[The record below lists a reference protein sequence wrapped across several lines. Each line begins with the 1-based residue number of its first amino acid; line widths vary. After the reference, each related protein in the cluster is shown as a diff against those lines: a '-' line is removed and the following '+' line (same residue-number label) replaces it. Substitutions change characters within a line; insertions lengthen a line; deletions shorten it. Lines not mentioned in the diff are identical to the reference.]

1 MFTYDACYVVSMSP
15 HNSKASLPWGRR
27 IAPSRLMM
35 MRVTAVRRKI
45 VSEAVRIDCVVVA
58 CFGVCA
64 PHPQVLMEAWR

>member
-1 MFTYDACYVVSMSP
+1 
-15 HNSKASLPWGRR
+15 
-27 IAPSRLMM
+27 MM